1 MTCNIA
7 INGFFG
13 RMGQSIH
20 AESMTHKSADI
31 TLGCDIEEKIKNHQG
46 VDGVI
51 LTSDITSSDKSF
63 DVVIDFSLPKPSIN
77 TINACVSIKKP
88 MTIGTT
94 GFDDKQLSIIKE
106 ASKII
111 PILLAPNMSQ
121 GVNVSLKSL
130 ETMSKALKGYDVL
143 IKEVHHVNKVDSPS
157 GTAIKM
163 AQVICKGLDIEL
175 GDVHSEKCPIKFE
188 SLRENTEIGTHEV
201 IFTSNSDS
209 IHVKHLAKNRSIFAK
224 GAIETSIWISSQKPG
239 LYSYLDYMDDVS

>member
-20 AESMTHKSADI
+20 AESMVHESANI
-31 TLGCDIEEKIKNHQG
+31 TLGCDIEEKVKTHQG
-46 VDGVI
+46 LDGVI
-51 LTSDITSSDKSF
+51 LTSDITSSEKLF
-63 DVVIDFSLPKPSIN
+63 DVVIDFTLPSPSID

-88 MTIGTT
+88 MAIGTT
-94 GFDDKQLSIIKE
+94 GFNEHQLSIIRE
-106 ASKII
+106 ASKSI

-130 ETMSKALKGYDVL
+130 QAMSKALKDYDVL

-163 AQVICKGLDIEL
+163 AQVICKGLDIDL
-175 GDVHSEKCPIKFE
+175 GDVHSAKCPIKFE

-201 IFTSNSDS
+201 IFTSDSDS

-224 GAIETSIWISSQKPG
+224 GALETSIWISSQKPG
-239 LYSYLDYMDDVS
+239 LYSYLDYMDDIS

>member
-20 AESMTHKSADI
+20 AESITHKSADI

-63 DVVIDFSLPKPSIN
+63 DVVIDFSLPNPSIN
-77 TINACVSIKKP
+77 TINACVLIKKP

-94 GFDDKQLSIIKE
+94 GFDDKQLSIIKK
-106 ASKII
+106 ASKTI

-163 AQVICKGLDIEL
+163 AQVICKGLNIEL
-175 GDVHSEKCPIKFE
+175 EKCPIKFE